1 MSKELSK
8 KNSKDLEKDLDQKV
22 ISLRDLRFGS
32 AHSKSRNVKEYQNT
46 KREIARIKTAMKI
59 KN

>member
-1 MSKELSK
+1 MSKELLK
-8 KNSKDLEKDLDQKV
+8 KDKKDLQKELEQKMT
-22 ISLRDLRFGS
+22 SLRDLRFGS

-46 KREIARIKTAMKI
+46 KREIARIKTVLRA